1 MAANNDNES
10 ITTCETH
17 LNAQK
22 DELGKDDEANQQE
35 EPLDDSRFDNDE
47 DEDEDEVSLEST
59 CGTFPYFLFFFYFEK
74 LFLPTFHL
82 VFHMKTIETVL

>member
-17 LNAQK
+17 LHAQK

-47 DEDEDEVSLEST
+47 DEGEDEDEVSLEST
-59 CGTFPYFLFFFYFEK
+59 CGTFSNFFLSFFFLILKSYFCQPSTWC
-74 LFLPTFHL
+74 F
-82 VFHMKTIETVL
+82 I